1 MLNRNGNSITSSDD
15 GGFRGGLTKS
25 SLSMLSTYSFD
36 SDFWAELQGLD
47 LADDDT
53 VNLLKTI
60 FPDDIGMSD
69 QVAGIGKQDS
79 NFLDFAIYHIQQN
92 KAAQAG
98 LPGTQFGF
106 MAPETPASMA
116 MRGELAWHDDLRE
129 GLDTYD
135 EKLLAATNGIP
146 ASDSDKIIESLGIIA
161 QHGRGEV
168 DEINP
173 DEYHLLPGE
182 LGHAI
187 IEATRTEA
195 GKTILQLMIQRKLFL
210 AQREFFAENPD
221 PLDTSFKSDATQ
233 SSFN

>member
-1 MLNRNGNSITSSDD
+1 
-15 GGFRGGLTKS
+15 
-25 SLSMLSTYSFD
+25 MLSTYSFD

>member
-1 MLNRNGNSITSSDD
+1 M
-15 GGFRGGLTKS
+15 KS

-69 QVAGIGKQDS
+69 QVAGIGQQDS

-92 KAAQAG
+92 KTAQAG
-98 LPGTQFGF
+98 LPSTQFGF

-129 GLDTYD
+129 DLDAYD

-146 ASDSDKIIESLGIIA
+146 ASDCDKIIESLGIIA
-161 QHGRGEV
+161 QHGRGE
-168 DEINP
+168 DDLNP
-173 DEYHLLPGE
+173 DEYNLLPGE
-182 LGHAI
+182 LAQAI

-210 AQREFFAENPD
+210 AQREFFAED
-221 PLDTSFKSDATQ
+221 PEHMNTSFKSDATQ